1 MLRCI
6 LDKQKSPSNRGF
18 FFCGCPISHVN
29 FKRLV
34 PWDFCLLDSDY
45 IRTSN
50 AGPCPASAQEVLL
63 LVLRKLFRRRAEP
76 DVQLEKGLEKTR
88 RGVFSEITRLF
99 DRADIDEEL
108 YEDLEMLLIQA
119 DVGWDVSQQLVADL
133 RKRVAVDHIVNPADA
148 REILRLDMVTILELA
163 TRNRKVKILQRGV
176 PYVILVVGVNG
187 TGKTTSI
194 AKLINYHQQFGRTV
208 VVAAADTFRA
218 AAIDQIKVWGE
229 RLNVPVIAHQQGA
242 DPGAVVFDA
251 MQAAHNR
258 NADVLIVDTAGR
270 LHNKYNLMAELHKL
284 RNIMQKTVAAA
295 PQEVLLV
302 IDATTGQN
310 GLVQAHEFTKSVD
323 VTDIMISKLDGTSK
337 GGIAF
342 SVAKELGTPISYIG
356 TGEKAT
362 DMAEF
367 RPDTYVDSLFFS
379 EGEGL

>member
-1 MLRCI
+1 M
-6 LDKQKSPSNRGF
+6 
-18 FFCGCPISHVN
+18 
-29 FKRLV
+29 
-34 PWDFCLLDSDY
+34 
-45 IRTSN
+45 
-50 AGPCPASAQEVLL
+50 
-63 LVLRKLFRRRAEP
+63 VLRKLFRRRAEP
-76 DVQLEKGLEKTR
+76 DIELEKGLEKTR
-88 RGVFSEITRLF
+88 RGVFSEITKLF
-99 DRADIDEEL
+99 DRSEIDEEL
-108 YEDLEMLLIQA
+108 YDDLEMLLIQA
-119 DVGWDVSQQLVADL
+119 DVGWDVSQELVKEL
-133 RKRVAVDHIVNPADA
+133 RDRVAADHIVNPADA
-148 REILRLDMVTILELA
+148 REILRLEMITLLELA

-218 AAIDQIKVWGE
+218 AAIEQLTVWGE
-229 RLNVPVIAHQQGA
+229 RLTVPVIAHKQGA

-270 LHNKYNLMAELHKL
+270 LHTKYNLMAELHKL
-284 RNIMQKTVAAA
+284 RNIMRKTVEAA

-310 GLVQAHEFTKSVD
+310 GLVQANEFTKSVD

-367 RPDTYVDSLFFS
+367 RPDTYVDSLFFG
-379 EGEGL
+379 EGEGF